1 MTTDTFRAPSLAALL
16 EPGPISRIVG
26 ARDSLTAIL
35 AAEAGFDG
43 IWISS
48 FEISASKG
56 LPDLGLLT
64 LTECLNCTLGI
75 AHAVSIP
82 ALVDCDTGYGGLM
95 NVRRTVHEFAA
106 VGVPGVCFEDK
117 TFPKRNSFLSGPQN
131 LVPKEYFARVIETA
145 RLARGASPM
154 TIVARLES
162 LVAGSGPKETLDR
175 AHTYADA
182 GADAVLIHSKASH
195 HHEVADFLA
204 SWKARLPVVIVP
216 TTYNRWT
223 ATDAGDAGAS
233 IVIYANH
240 GLRAAV
246 TATRGVF
253 SRILRDDSSL
263 IADADIASVADI
275 LTLTGAAEWEKA
287 TG

>member
-1 MTTDTFRAPSLAALL
+1 MFPTTSLAPLL
-16 EPGPISRIVG
+16 EPGPVSRIVG
-26 ARDSLTAIL
+26 ARDALTAIL

-48 FEISASKG
+48 LEISTSRG

-64 LTECLNCTLGI
+64 LTECLTDTVGI

-106 VGVPGVCFEDK
+106 AGIPGVCLEDK
-117 TFPKRNSFLSGPQN
+117 AFPKRNSFLSGPQD
-131 LVPKEYFARVIETA
+131 LVPKEYFAQVIETA
-145 RLARGASPM
+145 RRARGSSPM
-154 TIVARLES
+154 TLVARLES
-162 LVAGSGPKETLDR
+162 LVAGRGLKETLDR

-182 GADAVLIHSKASH
+182 GADAVLVHSKAPH

-204 SWKARLPVVIVP
+204 HWKVRLPVVVVP

-223 ATDAGDAGAS
+223 ATEAGRAGAS
-233 IVIYANH
+233 IVVYANH
-240 GLRAAV
+240 ALRAAV
-246 TATRGVF
+246 TATREVF

-263 IADADIASVADI
+263 MADAGIASVADI
-275 LTLTGAAEWEKA
+275 LNLAGAAEWEKA
-287 TG
+287 TQ